1 MTMSPPDGE
10 APHDVTSPGPAMLVG
25 RVPLIDRRRSK
36 PLAGLDPSAMRR
48 VNEATVLD
56 VLYRGD
62 AMTLSAITSAT
73 GLSRRTVEMILLA
86 LEAQG
91 WIRVRPAETAVGH
104 RGRPARLFEFRPEAG
119 AVLAVDIAHEH
130 VTATVA
136 DLHGVAITSQ
146 TIPVP
151 GEPSRVDRLVLVRE
165 GIRRAL
171 EQTSVSDSDLTAVTL
186 ATPGNVNDDGMVD
199 VSISMQGWTGF
210 SLADEFGD
218 DFSCPVLVE
227 TDAKLAVRGELWR
240 GSTSGADHVVWLML
254 AGPHHGLGIAVDGR
268 PYRGVNGAAGETTW
282 ATRLGFDRLA
292 GLTDL
297 GPRERASF
305 AERAR
310 AGDPDTVGTLDTLA
324 AAVADGL
331 SSLAWVLAPRHVV
344 LGGSTSTA
352 LGDLLLDRVRAGF
365 AASGPGF
372 ADVRLSSL
380 GESAVT
386 VGAIRCALDEVER
399 TLFASLR
406 MSGDGLSPA
415 SQAP

>member
-1 MTMSPPDGE
+1 
-10 APHDVTSPGPAMLVG
+10 
-25 RVPLIDRRRSK
+25 
-36 PLAGLDPSAMRR
+36 MRR

-62 AMTLSAITSAT
+62 AMTLSAITSVT
-73 GLSRRTVEMILLA
+73 GLSRRTVEIIVLD

-91 WIRVRPAETAVGH
+91 WIRVRPAETAGGH

-119 AVLAVDIAHEH
+119 AVLAVDIAHDH

-136 DLHGVAITSQ
+136 DLHGVAVASE

-151 GEPSRVDRLVLVRE
+151 GEPSRVDRLVIVRDA
-165 GIRRAL
+165 IQRAL
-171 EQTSVSDSDLTAVTL
+171 DRTSVTSSDLTAVTL

-199 VSISMQGWTGF
+199 VRLSMRGWTGF
-210 SLADEFGD
+210 SLADEFAD
-218 DFSCPVLVE
+218 DFTCPVLVE
-227 TDAKLAVRGELWR
+227 NDAKLAVRGELWR
-240 GSTSGADHVVWLML
+240 GSTTGADHVVWLML
-254 AGPHHGLGIAVDGR
+254 AGPHHGLGIAVDGL

-282 ATRLGFDRLA
+282 ATTLGFDRLA
-292 GLTDL
+292 ELADL
-297 GPRERASF
+297 DPAERMAF

-310 AGDPDTVGTLDTLA
+310 AGDPATVQTLDVLA

-352 LGDLLLDRVRAGF
+352 LGDLLLDRVRTGF
-365 AASGPGF
+365 GASGPDF

-380 GESAVT
+380 GEAAVS
-386 VGAIRCALDEVER
+386 VGAIRRALDEVER

-406 MSGDGLSPA
+406 MSSGDRTAGSDA
-415 SQAP
+415 S